1 MSSKQ
6 WGAIGVGLFLT
17 WCTVCHDAGYLS
29 LVSDTPTVIASC
41 VMSFLGVAVGAGVVL
56 LCERRG
62 ISLAS
67 WGSSAVAVV
76 GAQVLLGLALRGA
89 LGEGHLATA
98 LLAQLLISMTLFAWL
113 APVCARSLGAV
124 GREGAARLIAW
135 SLFACGASGLC
146 VSVLFRVVDPL
157 AGLMALSFVLPVVA
171 GVLVARSV
179 RQEAGGERALGRE
192 GGKRFVAPM
201 PFALH
206 VASYSVVFGMMHTLA
221 GGFVG
226 QAKDIPSFIGTLG
239 AAAVIVVAF
248 APSRSAREGGRE
260 RDVLW
265 QRMRSA
271 VFPLAM
277 VSFML
282 LPFAQGGVALP
293 FSFMS
298 QLATM
303 SYFGFFLLTCLT
315 ISQKAN
321 IAASEV
327 VSAGAITAAL
337 ALIGGG
343 LLGLALYFAIDLMFY
358 ATLSL
363 LVFLLLTA
371 GTFWVGDDR
380 TIALAWGVEKK
391 LSPVRYEENSIARRC
406 RAVVAEHGLTKK
418 ESEVLV
424 ELVKGYTAAAIAERH
439 VVSVNT
445 IRAHISH
452 IHQKTGVHSQQE
464 LRALVDAAEPKANES

>member
-1 MSSKQ
+1 MSSKR
-6 WGAIGVGLFLT
+6 WSAVGIGLFLT

-29 LVSDTPTVIASC
+29 LISDTPTVIASC

-56 LCERRG
+56 LCEQRCV
-62 ISLAS
+62 SLAG
-67 WGSSAVAVV
+67 WGPSVMA
-76 GAQVLLGLALRGA
+76 AQVVLGLALQGA
-89 LGEGHLATA
+89 LSEGHLATA
-98 LLAQLLISMTLFAWL
+98 LAAQLLISATLFMWL
-113 APVCARSLGAV
+113 APACSRSLSAV
-124 GREGAARLIAW
+124 GREEVACLLAW
-135 SLFACGASGLC
+135 MLCACGIAGLG
-146 VSVLFRVVDPL
+146 VSLLFHVIDPL
-157 AGLMALSFVLPVVA
+157 VGLVALSFVLPVVA
-171 GVLVARSV
+171 GLLVERSV
-179 RQEAGGERALGRE
+179 RAGLDEGRSLQRAR
-192 GGKRFVAPM
+192 GKRFVPPL
-201 PFALH
+201 PFVLH

-226 QAKDIPSFIGTLG
+226 QAKDVPSFLGTLG
-239 AAAVIVVAF
+239 AAVVVAVAF
-248 APSRSAREGGRE
+248 APSRSTREGSRE

-265 QRMRSA
+265 QRMRSV

-282 LPFAQGGVALP
+282 LPFAQGGAALP
-293 FSFMS
+293 FSFMN

-303 SYFGFFLLTCLT
+303 SYFGFFILTCLT
-315 ISQKAN
+315 ISQKADL
-321 IAASEV
+321 AASEV
-327 VSAGAITAAL
+327 VSTGAIVAAL
-337 ALIGGG
+337 GLVGGG

-406 RAVVAEHGLTKK
+406 RAVVAQYGLTKK
-418 ESEVLV
+418 ESEVLL

-445 IRAHISH
+445 VRAHISH
-452 IHQKTGVHSQQE
+452 IHQKTSVHSQQE
-464 LRALVDAAEPKANES
+464 LRALVDAAEPTDGKG